1 MKLKN
6 KQHIFLYIFL
16 YINFVALIAVLG
28 SISTRVV
35 RENFLN
41 ERL

>member
-16 YINFVALIAVLG
+16 YINFVAVLG